1 MRQESALLTPRLP
14 LSLLSPLFLLVIGGA
29 ALASSSTSGPTGT
42 LAATAATE
50 TTPPDTVD
58 SFVMPPNAEVA
69 YQEYVKN
76 NDKLDAL
83 QRDIDKQI
91 TKLGTENETFDA
103 ARKKLETSLRV
114 LSAVAGK
121 CNATTKDE
129 EQRKQQAEDA
139 RSSMKAVRNLILRG
153 DSPDMLPKFDADFKI
168 LCTQQAPAELVFL
181 RTELVKDFL
190 EQVDAMRTKWV
201 QAVQSELDKKN
212 KEKSARERL
221 RAQLAGAMEKLK
233 TQTERT
239 SNFSDLKWLVL
250 ILGVLSVMVMLI
262 VRTFPVELQT
272 EWVASGQVIQFMTVL
287 IILIAILSLGI
298 NGILR
303 EETLGTLLG
312 GIGGYVLAQ
321 GVGRAA
327 LRNALSGTTVPQIGP
342 PPPQISQ
349 VSVAVQPPPVVQTA
363 LPAESANPASK
374 SPKA

>member
-1 MRQESALLTPRLP
+1 MLTPRLP
-14 LSLLSPLFLLVIGGA
+14 LSLLSPLFLLLLGGA
-29 ALASSSTSGPTGT
+29 ALAADPAPTAAGT
-42 LAATAATE
+42 LAAAAATD
-50 TTPPDTVD
+50 PNGDGVD

-76 NDKLDAL
+76 SDRIEAL
-83 QRDIDKQI
+83 QRDIEKQL
-91 TKLGTENETFDA
+91 TKLGSENETFEA
-103 ARKKLETSLRV
+103 NRKKLETTLRV

-121 CNATTKDE
+121 CATTPKDE
-129 EQRKQQAEDA
+129 EQRKQQAEEA
-139 RSSMKAVRNLILRG
+139 RNALKTVNRLILRG

-168 LCTQQAPAELVFL
+168 LCTNPGDLTFL
-181 RTELVKDFL
+181 RTEYVKDYL
-190 EQVDAMRTKWV
+190 DQVDAMRTKWV
-201 QAVQSELDKKN
+201 QAVQGELDKKN
-212 KEKSARERL
+212 KEKTVRERL

-298 NGILR
+298 NGILK

-327 LRNALSGTTVPQIGP
+327 LRNALSGNAVAPPLITPP

-349 VSVAVQPPPVVQTA
+349 VSVAVQPPPAPQTA
-363 LPAESANPASK
+363 QAS
-374 SPKA
+374 SEPHPR